1 MQFVEICN
9 KVNEVAHD
17 FHATKS
23 FDKVEHLTFS
33 ISDRNASTPT
43 LLRSFVAKTCLP
55 SPKVRA
61 Y

>member
-23 FDKVEHLTFS
+23 FDKVEHFEFPTS
-33 ISDRNASTPT
+33 NRNASTLT
-43 LLRSFVAKTCLP
+43 LLRGFVAKTCLP
-55 SPKVRA
+55 SLKVRA